1 MSTSEPLPPLPQDD
15 LVELLTK
22 YYRKRQPRARSTKI
36 MISVLLVLI
45 GVWFGVGMG
54 RQAAMAPPVSTTSDS
69 PFGDGDSPF
78 GRQSESPFRQ

>member
-1 MSTSEPLPPLPQDD
+1 MPPTSEPLPPLPQDD

-36 MISVLLVLI
+36 MISVLLVLV

-54 RQAAMAPPVSTTSDS
+54 RQAAMAPPVSTSDS
-69 PFGDGDSPF
+69 SFGDGDSPF
-78 GRQSESPFRQ
+78 GNRSESPFR